1 MSGYIYIY
9 IYIYIWILLYRDVYI
24 YRDIYIY
31 EIYIVC
37 GVSDMSHY
45 FMYLVQDTILTE
57 DQCKYVIGHRY
68 VCCHR
73 LSLNQNTINMHSEVV
88 NSFDDDL

>member
-1 MSGYIYIY
+1 
-9 IYIYIWILLYRDVYI
+9 
-24 YRDIYIY
+24 
-31 EIYIVC
+31 
-37 GVSDMSHY
+37 MSHY